1 MNERGIA
8 MLLLWNM
15 FEMVG
20 TIAFAISGA
29 VVGIRRNMDVFG
41 IVVLSILTAVGGGM
55 IRDVL
60 AGYTPPAALE
70 NPGNLLLSILTAMG
84 LSLYFA
90 LFGMRG
96 RKKRIMIYCYALAD
110 MIGLASFTVTGTL
123 TGLSQGEPHSFLYPL
138 MLGMLTA
145 VGGGILRDL
154 MAQRVPV
161 VLVADVYATASL
173 AGSLLMCLCWH
184 YISRELAPWI
194 CVMCVVALRIM
205 AIKFKWR
212 LLHPRERKWR
222 REVVTED
229 DRTEEH

>member
-1 MNERGIA
+1 

-41 IVVLSILTAVGGGM
+41 IVILSILTAVGGGM

-70 NPGNLLLSILTAMG
+70 NPGNLLLSILTAVG
-84 LSLYFA
+84 LSFYFA

-173 AGSLLMCLCWH
+173 AGSLLMCLCWN
-184 YISRELAPWI
+184 YVSRELAPWI
-194 CVMCVVALRIM
+194 CVMCVIALRVM

-212 LLHPRERKWR
+212 LLHPMERRWAKR
-222 REVVTED
+222 
-229 DRTEEH
+229 

>member
-1 MNERGIA
+1 

-41 IVVLSILTAVGGGM
+41 IVILSILTAVGGGM

-70 NPGNLLLSILTAMG
+70 NPGNLLLSILTAVG
-84 LSLYFA
+84 LSFYFA

-173 AGSLLMCLCWH
+173 AGSLLMCLCWN
-184 YISRELAPWI
+184 YVNRELAPWI
-194 CVMCVVALRIM
+194 CVMCVIALRVM

-212 LLHPRERKWR
+212 LLHPMERRWAKR
-222 REVVTED
+222 
-229 DRTEEH
+229 